1 MFSHAASCY
10 IYCVKIEEEIKQ
22 KVFSSPFQ
30 KMLLNVYFTSSW
42 FAVQTT
48 RTLKPYKI
56 TLQQYNVLRI
66 LRGQQSKPSSVGLIQ
81 ERMLDKSS
89 NASRLID
96 KLVLKKLV
104 DRKTCP
110 SDRRQMEIR
119 ITQKGLDILNEL
131 DSKLEVNEKG
141 VSTSISVEDAQ
152 MVSDI
157 LDKVRG

>member
-1 MFSHAASCY
+1 
-10 IYCVKIEEEIKQ
+10 
-22 KVFSSPFQ
+22 
-30 KMLLNVYFTSSW
+30 MLLNVYFTSSW

-48 RTLKPYKI
+48 RTLKPYKL
-56 TLQQYNVLRI
+56 TVQQYNVLRI
-66 LRGQQSKPSSVGLIQ
+66 LRGQQNKPSSVGLIQ

-131 DSKLEVNEKG
+131 DSKLEANENG
-141 VSTSISVEDAQ
+141 VSAIISADDAQ